1 MVTSASAHRARRNMR
16 LVLVPCFLTPR
27 YVLDILEE
35 PCHEQRLKRKKKTT
49 EGVEEESC
57 KGRRYLSPV
66 VRPHEKGKQKQ
77 REQKRMEGGEA
88 SGCLLPISILE
99 FQMLSEAVARR
110 TRPSFAAPPIPFVPE
125 RWLFWARSTMLFE
138 SCHRPATTSCS
149 RDSCNGEDAARY
161 IEARSTIH
169 KLLLREL

>member
-1 MVTSASAHRARRNMR
+1 MSRGT
-16 LVLVPCFLTPR
+16 F
-27 YVLDILEE
+27 
-35 PCHEQRLKRKKKTT
+35 KKKKTTTTT

-77 REQKRMEGGEA
+77 REQKRIEGGEA
-88 SGCLLPISILE
+88 CGCLLPISILE

-161 IEARSTIH
+161 IEARSVKTEAFAARTLKPGNPQSLH
-169 KLLLREL
+169 VTVHMPGPDLSR